1 MSLFGLLGKAAA
13 KRVER
18 SPIFPLGTVLFPGGM
33 LPLKIFEQ
41 RYMDMAKACL
51 KEGLEFGVCLIR
63 EGSEVG
69 VPAVPERVGTL
80 AKIVE
85 WDMEQL
91 GVLKVRVE
99 GGERFR
105 LNSTEVQPNG
115 LIIGEIQRFTETPA
129 ASDELEACAAFLRK
143 VVAAVGAGQFAAP
156 LRFDETSWV
165 GFRLAEI
172 LPLKP
177 DVKQRLLELTDGPGR
192 LKVLYRFLEEQRLL
206 A

>member
-1 MSLFGLLGKAAA
+1 MLGKGA

-18 SPIFPLGTVLFPGGM
+18 LPIFPLGTVLFPGAL

-41 RYMDMAKACL
+41 RYMDMAKGCL
-51 KEGLEFGVCLIR
+51 KEGLSFGICLIR

-69 VPAVPERVGTL
+69 APAVPEQVGTL
-80 AKIVE
+80 AKIVD

-105 LNSTEVQPNG
+105 LNSTDVQPNG
-115 LIIGEIQRFTETPA
+115 LIIGEVERFTESPDT
-129 ASDELEACAAFLRK
+129 SGDLEACAAFLKK
-143 VVAAVGAGQFAAP
+143 VVAAVGAGQFAEP
-156 LRFDETSWV
+156 LRFDEVSWV

-172 LPLKP
+172 LPLRP

>member
-1 MSLFGLLGKAAA
+1 MLGKGA

-18 SPIFPLGTVLFPGGM
+18 LPIFPLGTVLFPGAL

-41 RYMDMAKACL
+41 RYMDMAKGCL
-51 KEGLEFGVCLIR
+51 KEGLSFGICLIR

-69 VPAVPERVGTL
+69 TPAVPEQVGTL
-80 AKIVE
+80 AKIVD

-105 LNSTEVQPNG
+105 LNSTDVQPNG
-115 LIIGEIQRFTETPA
+115 LIIGEVERFTESPDT
-129 ASDELEACAAFLRK
+129 SGDLEACAAFLKK
-143 VVAAVGAGQFAAP
+143 VVAAVGAGQFAEP
-156 LRFDETSWV
+156 LRFDEVSWV

-172 LPLKP
+172 LPLRP

-206 A
+206 V

>member
-1 MSLFGLLGKAAA
+1 MLGKGA
-13 KRVER
+13 RRIER
-18 SPIFPLGTVLFPGGM
+18 LPIFPLGTVLFPGAL

-41 RYMDMAKACL
+41 RYMDMAKGCL
-51 KEGLEFGVCLIR
+51 KEGLSFGICLIR

-69 VPAVPERVGTL
+69 SPAVPEQVGTL
-80 AKIVE
+80 AKIVD

-105 LNSTEVQPNG
+105 LNSTDVQPNG
-115 LIIGEIQRFTETPA
+115 LIIGEVERFTESPGT
-129 ASDELEACAAFLRK
+129 SGDLEACAAFLKK
-143 VVAAVGAGQFAAP
+143 VVAAVGAGQFAEP
-156 LRFDETSWV
+156 LRFDEVSWV

-172 LPLKP
+172 LPLRP

>member
-1 MSLFGLLGKAAA
+1 MALFGLLGKGV
-13 KRVER
+13 KRRER
-18 SPIFPLGTVLFPGGM
+18 APIFPLGTVLFPGAL

-51 KEGLEFGVCLIR
+51 KGGEPFGICLIK
-63 EGSEVG
+63 EGAEVG
-69 VPAVPERVGTL
+69 APAVPERVGTL
-80 AKIVE
+80 ARIVD

-105 LNSTEVQPNG
+105 LGASEILPGG
-115 LIIGEIQRFTETPA
+115 LIVGEIERFNEAPA
-129 ASDELEACAAFLRK
+129 ASDELGACAAFLEK
-143 VVAAVGAGQFAAP
+143 VVAGVGAGQFAEP
-156 LRFDETSWV
+156 MRFDETSWV

-172 LPLKP
+172 LPLRP

-192 LKVLYRFLEEQRLL
+192 LKVLYRFLEEQRLI

>member
-1 MSLFGLLGKAAA
+1 MLGKGA

-18 SPIFPLGTVLFPGGM
+18 LPIFPLGTVLFPGAL

-41 RYMDMAKACL
+41 RYMDMAKGCL
-51 KEGLEFGVCLIR
+51 KEGLSFGICLIR

-69 VPAVPERVGTL
+69 APAVPEQVGTL
-80 AKIVE
+80 AKIVD

-115 LIIGEIQRFTETPA
+115 LIIGEVERFTESPDT
-129 ASDELEACAAFLRK
+129 SGDLEACAAFLKK
-143 VVAAVGAGQFAAP
+143 VVAAVGAGQFAEP
-156 LRFDETSWV
+156 LRFDEVSWV
-165 GFRLAEI
+165 GFRLTEI
-172 LPLKP
+172 LPLRP

>member
-1 MSLFGLLGKAAA
+1 MALFGLLGKGA

-18 SPIFPLGTVLFPGGM
+18 LPIFPLGTVLFPGAL

-41 RYMDMAKACL
+41 RYMDMAKGCL
-51 KEGLEFGVCLIR
+51 KQGLSFGICLIK
-63 EGSEVG
+63 EGHEVG
-69 VPAVPERVGTL
+69 APAVPERVGTL

-105 LNSTEVQPNG
+105 LESTETQSNG
-115 LIIGEIQRFTETPA
+115 LIIGEIERFTEPPA
-129 ASDELEACAAFLRK
+129 ASDDLEACVAFLKK
-143 VVAAVGAGQFAAP
+143 VVAAVGAGQFAEP
-156 LRFDETSWV
+156 LRYDEVSWV
-165 GFRLAEI
+165 GFRLTEI
-172 LPLKP
+172 LPLRP

>member
-1 MSLFGLLGKAAA
+1 MLGKGA
-13 KRVER
+13 KRIER
-18 SPIFPLGTVLFPGGM
+18 LPIFPLGTVLFPGAL

-41 RYMDMAKACL
+41 RYMDMAKGCL
-51 KEGLEFGVCLIR
+51 KEGLSFGICLIR

-69 VPAVPERVGTL
+69 TPAVPEQVGTL
-80 AKIVE
+80 AKIVD

-105 LNSTEVQPNG
+105 LNSTDVQPNG
-115 LIIGEIQRFTETPA
+115 LIIGEVERFTESPDT
-129 ASDELEACAAFLRK
+129 SGDLEACAAFLKK
-143 VVAAVGAGQFAAP
+143 VVAAVGAGQFAEP
-156 LRFDETSWV
+156 LRFDEVSWV

-172 LPLKP
+172 LPLRP

>member
-1 MSLFGLLGKAAA
+1 MLGKGA

-18 SPIFPLGTVLFPGGM
+18 LPIFPLGTVLFPGAL

-41 RYMDMAKACL
+41 RYMDMAKGCL
-51 KEGLEFGVCLIR
+51 KEGLSFGICLIR

-69 VPAVPERVGTL
+69 APAVPEQVGTL
-80 AKIVE
+80 AKIVD

-105 LNSTEVQPNG
+105 LNSTDVQPNG
-115 LIIGEIQRFTETPA
+115 LIIGEVERFTESPDT
-129 ASDELEACAAFLRK
+129 SGDLEACAAFLKK
-143 VVAAVGAGQFAAP
+143 VVAAVGAGQFAEP
-156 LRFDETSWV
+156 LRFDEVSWV

-172 LPLKP
+172 LPLRP

-206 A
+206 V

>member
-1 MSLFGLLGKAAA
+1 LSATLDLPL
-13 KRVER
+13 
-18 SPIFPLGTVLFPGGM
+18 FPLRAVLFPGGA

-41 RYMDMAKACL
+41 RYMDMAKGCL
-51 KEGLEFGVCLIR
+51 KEGLPFGICLIK

-69 VPAVPERVGTL
+69 TPAVPEQVGTL
-80 AKIVE
+80 AKIVD

-105 LNSTEVQPNG
+105 LNSTDVQPNG
-115 LIIGEIQRFTETPA
+115 LIIGGIERFHEAAA
-129 ASDELEACAAFLRK
+129 ASGDLEACAAFLKK
-143 VVAAVGAGQFAAP
+143 VVAAVGAGQFAEP
-156 LRFDETSWV
+156 LRFDEVSWV

-172 LPLKP
+172 LPLRP

>member
-1 MSLFGLLGKAAA
+1 VALFGLLGGAV

-18 SPIFPLGTVLFPGGM
+18 APVFPLGTVLFPGAL

-51 KEGLEFGVCLIR
+51 KESQPFGICLIR
-63 EGSEVG
+63 EGTEVG
-69 VPAVPERVGTL
+69 TPAVPEKVGTM
-80 AKIVE
+80 ASIVE

-105 LNSTEVQPNG
+105 LLSTEVQRSG
-115 LIIGEIQRFTETPA
+115 LILGEIERFTEAPA
-129 ASDELEACAAFLRK
+129 ASGELETCAAFLRK
-143 VVAAVGAGQFAAP
+143 VVAAVGAGQFAEP
-156 LRFDETSWV
+156 LRYDEVSWV

-172 LPLKP
+172 LPLRP

>member
-1 MSLFGLLGKAAA
+1 MLGKGA

-18 SPIFPLGTVLFPGGM
+18 LPIFPLGTVLFPGAL

-41 RYMDMAKACL
+41 RYMDMAKGCL
-51 KEGLEFGVCLIR
+51 KEGLSFGICLIR

-69 VPAVPERVGTL
+69 APAVPEQVGTL
-80 AKIVE
+80 AKIVD

-105 LNSTEVQPNG
+105 LNSTEVQSNG
-115 LIIGEIQRFTETPA
+115 LIIGEVERFTESPD
-129 ASDELEACAAFLRK
+129 SSGDLEACAAFLKK
-143 VVAAVGAGQFAAP
+143 VVAAVGAGQFAEP
-156 LRFDETSWV
+156 LRFDEVSWV
-165 GFRLAEI
+165 GFRLTEI
-172 LPLKP
+172 LPLRP